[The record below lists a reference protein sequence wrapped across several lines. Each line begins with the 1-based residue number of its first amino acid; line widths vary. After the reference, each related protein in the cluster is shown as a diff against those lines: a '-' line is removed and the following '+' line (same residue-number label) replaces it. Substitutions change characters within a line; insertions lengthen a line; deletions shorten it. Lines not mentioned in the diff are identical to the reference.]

1 MVLSSVCFG
10 SSGLFASAVMATGW
24 SAPQVTAVRI
34 WLAAL
39 VLVLVVGVFRRAGL
53 RVARSEWPL
62 LAGYALLGV
71 VGIQLCYFLAV
82 SRLPVGI
89 ALLLEYLSP
98 VLVALWVR
106 FVRGT
111 RLPAAAWLGTALAL
125 TGLALVAQVW
135 QGLRLDLL
143 GLLAGLAAAVCSAG
157 YFLLGEHAVSTRD
170 PLGPVTL
177 GMAGGA
183 VLMLLVCPPWLVP
196 GHTLGAATTFGGWH
210 PPVWSLLVALALLG
224 TVAAYL
230 IGMSAL
236 RHLPPSV
243 ASVLALI
250 EPVLAAA
257 AAWALLGQSLT
268 AAQLVGGVV
277 LLAGALIVRL
287 AGGRPRVE
295 PGPLAEP
302 VPTTGSA

>member
-1 MVLSSVCFG
+1 MYKR
-10 SSGLFASAVMATGW
+10 
-24 SAPQVTAVRI
+24 Q
-34 WLAAL
+34 
-39 VLVLVVGVFRRAGL
+39 
-53 RVARSEWPL
+53 
-62 LAGYALLGV
+62 
-71 VGIQLCYFLAV
+71 
-82 SRLPVGI
+82 
-89 ALLLEYLSP
+89 
-98 VLVALWVR
+98 
-106 FVRGT
+106 
-111 RLPAAAWLGTALAL
+111 
-125 TGLALVAQVW
+125 
-135 QGLRLDLL
+135 
-143 GLLAGLAAAVCSAG
+143 
-157 YFLLGEHAVSTRD
+157 
-170 PLGPVTL
+170 
-177 GMAGGA
+177 
-183 VLMLLVCPPWLVP
+183 
-196 GHTLGAATTFGGWH
+196 
-210 PPVWSLLVALALLG
+210 ALALLG